1 MVNIEENKIK
11 FSCKNLWKLFGNK
24 PEEFLKNKN
33 YNPSEADLKEF
44 NIIGAVQNAN
54 IEILEGE
61 IFVIMGLSGSGKS
74 TLVRCLSR
82 LIESTHGQIYFENSD
97 LRKMSDKELIHLRR
111 HKMGMVFQNFAL
123 LPHMTVFGNVMFPLE
138 IQGSKKDEIKKKALK
153 VIELV
158 GLKGR
163 ENYFPKELSGG
174 QQQRVGIAR
183 SLAVD
188 PEVWFL
194 DEPFSALDPL
204 IRKEMQDEFLRLQ
217 NLLHKTIIFITHD
230 FDEAIKLADRI
241 AIMKDGLIIQVGTPE
256 QLVINPSTNYVKE
269 FTNDILRSKVL
280 TASSIMEKIS
290 NKTNNYIKINEKSV
304 VESFAADLIDNNK
317 NALVVNDENKEVG
330 IITKEKVIDILINR
344 DNKIS
349 R

>member
-33 YNPSEADLKEF
+33 YNPSEADLKKF

-97 LRKMSDKELIHLRR
+97 LRKMSDKELINLRR

-123 LPHMTVFGNVMFPLE
+123 LPHMTVLGNVMFPLE
-138 IQGSKKDEIKKKALK
+138 IQGSKKNEIKKKALK

-204 IRKEMQDEFLRLQ
+204 IRREMQDEFLRLQ

-241 AIMKDGLIIQVGTPE
+241 AIMKDGLIIQIGTPE
-256 QLVINPSTNYVKE
+256 QLVIHPATNYVKE

-280 TASSIMEKIS
+280 TARSIMGEIT
-290 NKTNNYIKINEKSV
+290 NKTNDYIKVNEKSV
-304 VESFAADLIDNNK
+304 VESFAADLIDNNT
-317 NALVVNDENKEVG
+317 NALVMNDANKAVG
-330 IITKEKVIDILINR
+330 VITKEKVFDILINR
-344 DNKIS
+344 NNKK
-349 R
+349 

>member
-33 YNPSEADLKEF
+33 YNPSEADLKKF

-82 LIESTHGQIYFENSD
+82 LIESTHGQIYFENSN
-97 LRKMSDKELIHLRR
+97 LRKMSDKELINLRR

-123 LPHMTVFGNVMFPLE
+123 LPHMTVLGNVMFPLE
-138 IQGSKKDEIKKKALK
+138 IQGSKKNEIKKKALK

-204 IRKEMQDEFLRLQ
+204 IRREMQDEFLRLQ

-241 AIMKDGLIIQVGTPE
+241 AIMKDGLIIQIGTPE
-256 QLVINPSTNYVKE
+256 QLVIHPATNYVKE

-280 TASSIMEKIS
+280 TARSIMGKIT
-290 NKTNNYIKINEKSV
+290 NKTNDYIKVNEKSV
-304 VESFAADLIDNNK
+304 VESFAADLIDNNT
-317 NALVVNDENKEVG
+317 NALVMNDENKAVG
-330 IITKEKVIDILINR
+330 VITKEKVFDILINR
-344 DNKIS
+344 NNKK
-349 R
+349 